1 MFCSSAVQSSY
12 SHYFLKWISID
23 SIHLAQRASHHFI
36 SNPSYNVSHYTD
48 NLRVIWI
55 YTSCGNLSNDKNHT
69 FKTWFDN
76 MQWNANF
83 YLMICRKYFVVP
95 SEFEV
100 WKTSSVK
107 LYNHHHH
114 QVWKIFSLQQEP
126 SFYAQNLKGP
136 EFGNKL
142 SNMTTVTAIYKI
154 STECY

>member
-1 MFCSSAVQSSY
+1 MFCSSAVQSWY
-12 SHYFLKWISID
+12 GHYFLKWISIV
-23 SIHLAQRASHHFI
+23 SIHLAQRANHHFI

-48 NLRVIWI
+48 KGHMNLHFMWK
-55 YTSCGNLSNDKNHT
+55 SFKDKNHT

-114 QVWKIFSLQQEP
+114 QVWKILACSKNPHFMP
-126 SFYAQNLKGP
+126 K
-136 EFGNKL
+136 
-142 SNMTTVTAIYKI
+142 T
-154 STECY
+154 